1 MREMVIEQ
9 DRLEQSHPFAQ
20 WLSNRLPIHVPE
32 PTTVHQLRRWSQWAD
47 RQIVRR
53 AVVAMVVL
61 VLVTV
66 FACWTGETYIDRVR
80 DLDAQGLFHRIVAF
94 VTAASMIF
102 QVGILL
108 LWTNLTYMLAGS
120 STDDL
125 AMLDYGMPY
134 DKLTMSQRRE
144 MMVRSRARM
153 FECCF
158 RADERQSL
166 QLERAERIAY
176 RLLRRTAIAIVILS
190 WAAYLIAPKR
200 AFGWV
205 LQWGRLMM
213 NSPLMLTWLL
223 MVLIALPMLIRI
235 WTEPDEVG
243 EPRVVTMERGA

>member
-1 MREMVIEQ
+1 MVIEQ
-9 DRLEQSHPFAQ
+9 NQRPERSHPFAQ
-20 WLSNRLPIHVPE
+20 WLSNHLPIHVPE
-32 PTTVHQLRRWSQWAD
+32 PTTVHQLRRCSQWVD

-53 AVVAMVVL
+53 VLVAMVAL
-61 VLVTV
+61 VFLTV
-66 FACWTGETYIDRVR
+66 FACWTGEAYIDHVR
-80 DLDAQGLFHRIVAF
+80 DLDAQGLFHRIVAL

-108 LWTNLTYMLAGS
+108 FWTNVTYMLAGS

-125 AMLDYGMPY
+125 AMLDYGIPY
-134 DKLTMSQRRE
+134 DQLTTLQRRE

-176 RLLRRTAIAIVILS
+176 RLLRWTAMAAVILS
-190 WAAYLIAPKR
+190 WAAYLIAPAR
-200 AFGWV
+200 TFGWV

-213 NSPLMLTWLL
+213 NSPLMGTWLL
-223 MVLIALPMLIRI
+223 MVLIALPMLIRM

-243 EPRVVTMERGA
+243 EPRVVAMEREA